1 MKRFATLLLVLLVF
15 FIGIVGGIVL
25 DRTMLTAFVP
35 LENIPTEA
43 NDSFALIA
51 EAWHTITEQYVDQ
64 TAVSNDSLAY
74 GAIRGM
80 VDGLGDT
87 GHSRFLSPEELQEQH
102 DYNQGSFEGIGAYV
116 EMRDGFTTIVSPI
129 DNSPAQAAGLQAGDI
144 ILAVNGE
151 DVTTLPLDEVVQRVL
166 GPAGSE
172 VTLTIFTPDSE
183 ETWDVT
189 LTRARVELQNVT
201 WQQLPGTT
209 VAQIRISAF
218 SQHVSDDLQQA
229 LTEIQAQGMTGVI
242 LDLRNNPGGLLSEA
256 IGVASQ
262 FLPEGTA
269 VLQRQDA
276 QGQVD
281 TEAAIAGG
289 AALDIP
295 LTVLINEGSASAS
308 EIVAGA
314 LQDAGRATLVGE
326 TTFGTGTVLNE
337 FDLSDGSA
345 MLLATEQWLTP
356 QGRLIWHQGITPDEV
371 VALAD
376 GERPLQPEASRDMT
390 ADELLASGDAQLLQ
404 ALQLLNP
411 DLSFFT
417 DSPQTATPANSA
429 TP

>member
-209 VAQIRISAF
+209 VAQIRI
-218 SQHVSDDLQQA
+218 
-229 LTEIQAQGMTGVI
+229 
-242 LDLRNNPGGLLSEA
+242 
-256 IGVASQ
+256 
-262 FLPEGTA
+262 
-269 VLQRQDA
+269 
-276 QGQVD
+276 
-281 TEAAIAGG
+281 
-289 AALDIP
+289 
-295 LTVLINEGSASAS
+295 
-308 EIVAGA
+308 
-314 LQDAGRATLVGE
+314 
-326 TTFGTGTVLNE
+326 
-337 FDLSDGSA
+337 
-345 MLLATEQWLTP
+345 
-356 QGRLIWHQGITPDEV
+356 
-371 VALAD
+371 
-376 GERPLQPEASRDMT
+376 
-390 ADELLASGDAQLLQ
+390 
-404 ALQLLNP
+404 
-411 DLSFFT
+411 
-417 DSPQTATPANSA
+417 
-429 TP
+429 